1 MAADPAAID
10 DVAHCLDLVANGV
23 AAIGDDLDRAVRIT
37 TWTGRGADRFRR
49 AVTDQSARLRAEAAD
64 LHAAAADVR
73 RVGESTRR
81 ELAVLHSLE
90 ARVHDAFLAAARTAA
105 ATGSPLPWT
114 AWPWRPDRL
123 PERSSPAWHAA
134 AAFLRGHGMLP

>member
-23 AAIGDDLDRAVRIT
+23 AAIGDDLDRAVRVT

-73 RVGESTRR
+73 RVSESTRR

-90 ARVHDAFLAAARTAA
+90 ARVHDSFLAAARMAA
-105 ATGSPLPWT
+105 ATDSPVPWT

-123 PERSSPAWHAA
+123 PERSSPAWHTA